1 MLPWLSADGKKIL
14 AARVLRTFAYG
25 SLSVVLAVYL
35 AALGL
40 DPVRIGAVFTAALVG
55 SAVMTVGWSLVA
67 DRYGRRRTAM
77 TMALLMVAAGLLLAA
92 GRGFAFVLAA
102 VLTGTVSVTNS
113 EVGIFQTIE
122 QAVLPQTAPDSRR
135 TWLFSLYNL

>member
-1 MLPWLSADGKKIL
+1 MTLLPWLSADGKKIL
-14 AARVLRTFAYG
+14 VARVLRTFAYG

-40 DPVRIGAVFTAALVG
+40 DPVHIGAVFTAALVG

-77 TMALLMVAAGLLLAA
+77 TMA
-92 GRGFAFVLAA
+92 
-102 VLTGTVSVTNS
+102 
-113 EVGIFQTIE
+113 
-122 QAVLPQTAPDSRR
+122 
-135 TWLFSLYNL
+135 